1 MSYKIDLLSILEVSK
16 RNEEER
22 KEREKKDEKDN
33 YKKLVQTHLKTKGKC
48 LRWDS
53 DTEEY
58 IYSYP
63 KSLPMTIDNVTKKKI
78 TFKTLDIE

>member
-33 YKKLVQTHLKTKGKC
+33 YKKLVQTHLKKGKC
-48 LRWDS
+48 LRWDY

-78 TFKTLDIE
+78 TFKTLDI

>member
-33 YKKLVQTHLKTKGKC
+33 YKKLVQTH
-48 LRWDS
+48 
-53 DTEEY
+53 
-58 IYSYP
+58 I
-63 KSLPMTIDNVTKKKI
+63 KKKVNVCDGI
-78 TFKTLDIE
+78 MIRRNIFIHIQKVYQ

>member
-16 RNEEER
+16 KNEEEQ
-22 KEREKKDEKDN
+22 KQREKKDEKDN
-33 YKKLVQTHLKTKGKC
+33 YKKLVQTHLKKKGKC
-48 LRWDS
+48 LRWDY

-63 KSLPMTIDNVTKKKI
+63 KSQQMTIDNVTKKKI